1 MKPENN
7 KNQILCST
15 GALIGRP
22 NNRNHKLLKEFVK
35 ELACDG
41 YEFMMYDTWY
51 EKVDEI
57 VQDLQELGVNIPVM
71 HCEKS
76 IGERISQGGAENLQ
90 EAIRLFE
97 INCKMAKRLSIRQ
110 MVIHL
115 WSGVASDA
123 CFENNLKAYAALE
136 EMAKPYGVELLVEN
150 VVCNRENPLTH
161 WCELAEKYPSI
172 RFVFDTKMAAFH
184 RQEELLYEDAYAW
197 LWKNG
202 HIRHY
207 HVNDYL
213 GGYMD
218 WGNLRTL
225 PIGSGQIDFKVFF
238 AFMKKI
244 QYTGT
249 YTVEATAF
257 NKEGVVDLA
266 MLNRCFE
273 TIRRYLSE
281 TKC

>member
-1 MKPENN
+1 M
-7 KNQILCST
+7 NQILCST

-35 ELACDG
+35 ELHCDG
-41 YEFMMYDTWY
+41 YEFMMYDSWY

-57 VQDLQELGVNIPVM
+57 VEDLQELGIVIPVM

-76 IGERISQGGAENLQ
+76 IGELISEGGAENLKKALQ
-90 EAIRLFE
+90 LFE
-97 INCKMAKRLSIRQ
+97 INCNMAKRLCIPN

-123 CFENNLKAYAALE
+123 CFGNNLEAYGTLE
-136 EMAKPYGVELLVEN
+136 EIAKTYQIELLVEN
-150 VVCNRENPLTH
+150 VVCNWKNPMLH
-161 WCELAEKYPSI
+161 WCELAERYPNVK
-172 RFVFDTKMAAFH
+172 FVFDTKMAAFH
-184 RQEELLYEDAYAW
+184 HQVDWLYQNEYEW
-197 LWKNG
+197 MWKDG
-202 HIRHY
+202 HIAHY
-207 HVNDYL
+207 HVNDYR

-218 WGNLRTL
+218 WGNLKTL
-225 PIGSGQIDFKVFF
+225 PIGSGLVDFEQFF

-257 NKEGVVDLA
+257 NKEGQVDLA

-273 TIRRYLSE
+273 IIRQNI
-281 TKC
+281 